1 MRKKISI
8 SIFDYVDYRF
18 FLTDYF
24 NLQKKT
30 VRGFSYRS
38 FAEKAGVSASLLK
51 DILSKR
57 QNLTINTMQKYAS
70 AINLNLKET
79 AYFESLVGFNNASTN
94 TDKNHFLENMLRL
107 RGRSPIK
114 FLDSLQYEYFSNW
127 YNAVVRE
134 LVTHVGL
141 GCNTTAISQCIEPSV
156 SKVKIKKSIELLKKL
171 GLIYQNE
178 NGTWLASNKVL
189 SSEYEIQSVALKNY
203 HHGMIQCAD
212 KALENF
218 QSHQREF
225 QGLTISASK
234 ATLER
239 MKERIRSF
247 TDELLNMAASEN
259 EKAEDVYQIN
269 LQMFPL
275 TKRTDSNE

>member
-1 MRKKISI
+1 MRKKSQI

-24 NLQKKT
+24 NLQKRSE
-30 VRGFSYRS
+30 RGFSYRS
-38 FAEKAGVSASLLK
+38 FAEKAGVSASILK

-57 QNLTINTMQKYAS
+57 QNLTVNTMQKYAS
-70 AINLNLKET
+70 AMKLNSKEIS
-79 AYFESLVGFNNASTN
+79 YFEALVGFNNASIN
-94 TDKNHFLENMLRL
+94 NDKNHFFVEMVRL
-107 RGRSPIK
+107 RGRSPVK
-114 FLDSLQYEYFSNW
+114 FLDSQQYEYYSEW
-127 YNAVVRE
+127 YHAVVRE
-134 LVTHVGL
+134 LVTHGGL
-141 GCNTTAISQCIEPSV
+141 GCDPESIAQCIVPAV
-156 SKVKIKKSIELLKKL
+156 SAGKIKKSIELLKNL

-178 NGTWLASNKVL
+178 NGVWQASDKVV

-203 HHGMIQCAD
+203 HLSMLERASE
-212 KALENF
+212 ALENV

-225 QGLTISASK
+225 QGLTISASN
-234 ATLER
+234 ATLAR

-259 EKAEDVYQIN
+259 EKAEEVYQIN

-275 TKRTDSNE
+275 TKRTEQQ